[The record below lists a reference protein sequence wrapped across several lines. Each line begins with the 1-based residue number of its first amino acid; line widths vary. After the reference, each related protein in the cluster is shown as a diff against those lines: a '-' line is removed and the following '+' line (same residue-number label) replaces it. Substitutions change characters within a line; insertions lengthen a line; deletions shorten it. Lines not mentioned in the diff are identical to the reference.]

1 MKHNPNGNEQ
11 QKWASQAPTFVQWK
25 RRREKEV
32 GASYVWAIGNAKPAL
47 TSVVFPFSFIH
58 LEIVEQFWQ
67 IVNVN
72 FYIDCQYFSLFGERL
87 TRAMVV
93 APLLRLPQSGVRC
106 MGLYR
111 SSFNPVKSH
120 ICTQSLQLNN
130 QRAKCF
136 STSISKWQD
145 QAFLERTRNI
155 GIIAHIDAGKTT
167 TTERML
173 FYSGFTRRIGDVDEG
188 STVTDFLPA
197 ERARGITIQSAAI
210 TFHWPPGDG
219 AEGPAVTKDPS
230 VPRSANSHTIN
241 LIDTPGHADF
251 TFEVMR
257 SLRILDGAVCILD
270 GVAGVEAQTEQVW
283 KQASTYKIPRVLY
296 VNKLDRDGAA
306 FGRTVREVSSRLSV
320 HPAVCH
326 IPWFQGGNGP
336 FIGIADAINLQGLK
350 WKEGEDGRAVKMMN
364 LEQLDAEEPAL
375 AEELR
380 KARIALVEL
389 LSEQDEIMV
398 EKFFEHEDHLAVP
411 SMDIID
417 SLRRCVLD
425 PTSRIVP
432 LFAGASFR
440 NMGVQPLLDAVVNLL
455 PSPPEAPDPEV
466 SIGGVKGGLR
476 RLLSGDLIVE
486 QEEQVSISAKG
497 KKKKKSLQI
506 NAKDAIAKLNSCA
519 LAFKV
524 VNDPKRGVLV
534 YVRVYSGSLDR
545 NSLLFN
551 TNLHLSERAPRLLKM
566 YANDAVEVDSIPA
579 GHIGVVVGLKHART
593 GDTLLSYA
601 GNKPTPP
608 EPLTTLQ
615 LRPIDVPP
623 PVFFTSVEPHSLSEE
638 KRVQDSLSLL
648 LREDP
653 SLHVSVDEES
663 GQTLLSG
670 MGELHLE
677 IARDRLIGD
686 LKAKASMGRIEIGYR
701 ESTLGVSNTITKIF
715 EKEIAGRQGKAGC
728 TAMVEP
734 CNEESVSEAADEDTI
749 LAQTIEGNQIII
761 RAPGLQVETGR
772 NEEETSPFLPPGMDL
787 NTLRTSLQNGAL
799 AALARGPQFT
809 FPMHNTR
816 VTLTIDPI
824 EHLFGGDSTT
834 AALSAAARQA
844 TSAALRDVLT
854 GAGTVMMEPVMNVII
869 SVDEASLGSVVH
881 DISSSRGGHIL
892 SLDDDVSASTT
903 ESSESF
909 PPIDPKRVYAPA
921 DPFETP
927 SVGIE
932 MPASASR
939 QRNITA
945 KVPLKEMVGYLKHL
959 RSLTA
964 GRGTFVMSVDR
975 FENMSAQR
983 QKAVLAELRGGF

>member
-1 MKHNPNGNEQ
+1 
-11 QKWASQAPTFVQWK
+11 
-25 RRREKEV
+25 
-32 GASYVWAIGNAKPAL
+32 
-47 TSVVFPFSFIH
+47 
-58 LEIVEQFWQ
+58 
-67 IVNVN
+67 
-72 FYIDCQYFSLFGERL
+72 
-87 TRAMVV
+87 MVV

-106 MGLYR
+106 IGFYR
-111 SSFNPVKSH
+111 PHSNPVKSH
-120 ICTQSLQLNN
+120 ICARSLQLNI
-130 QRAKCF
+130 QKAQCF
-136 STSISKWQD
+136 STSCSKWQD
-145 QAFLERTRNI
+145 EPFLDRTRNI

-219 AEGPAVTKDPS
+219 AESQAGTQDAS
-230 VPRSANSHTIN
+230 MPRSANSHTIN

-283 KQASTYKIPRVLY
+283 KQASTYKIPRVIY

-320 HPAVCH
+320 YPAVCH

-336 FIGIADAINLQGLK
+336 FVGVADAINLQGLQ
-350 WKEGEDGRAVKMMN
+350 WKEGGDGRSVKMLN

-380 KARIALVEL
+380 RARIALIEL

-398 EKFFEHEDHLAVP
+398 EKFFEYEDHLAVP

-486 QEEQVSISAKG
+486 QSEQALTSSRG
-497 KKKKKSLQI
+497 KKKKK
-506 NAKDAIAKLNSCA
+506 NALLTNPKDAISKLQSCA

-638 KRVQDSLSLL
+638 KRMQESLSLL

-677 IARDRLIGD
+677 IARDRLISD

-701 ESTLGVSNTITKIF
+701 EATLGASSLTTKIF
-715 EKEIAGRQGKAGC
+715 EKEIAGRKGKAGC
-728 TAMVEP
+728 TAIVEP

-749 LAQTIEGNQIII
+749 LAETIEGNQIII
-761 RAPGLQVETGR
+761 RAPGLQVETVR

-787 NTLRTSLQNGAL
+787 NTLRTAMQNGAL

-816 VTLTIDPI
+816 VTLNLNPA
-824 EHLFGGDSTT
+824 EHLFGGDTT
-834 AALSAAARQA
+834 TSALSAAARQA
-844 TSAALRDVLT
+844 TSAALRDLLT

-892 SLDDDVSASTT
+892 SLDEDVSAPATDDSD
-903 ESSESF
+903 SL

-921 DPFETP
+921 DPFETS

-932 MPASASR
+932 VHAPTSR

-975 FENMSAQR
+975 FENMSSQR
-983 QKAVLAELRGGF
+983 QKAVLTELRGGF